1 MVRSHTRAYC
11 AIPPVWLIPRPVYI
25 LVRYRATQNKQN
37 NLERF
42 ELETQPRIE
51 SRRQLVE
58 YLEAG
63 SKPKA
68 EWRLGT
74 EHEKF
79 GFTTDDLRPLPYGGE
94 RGIAAVLEGLV
105 NRFGWHEISENGHVI
120 ALADDTGASITLEPG
135 GQLELSGALLQNVH
149 QTCSEVNTHLK
160 QVKAVSEPLGV
171 GFLGMGFQ
179 PRLRRED
186 IQWMPKG
193 RYRIMRNYMPTR
205 GTLGLDMMGRT
216 CTVQV
221 NLDFGSEADMVKKFR
236 LSLALQPLATALFA
250 NSPFVDGKPSGFL
263 SFRSHVWEDTD
274 PDRTGML
281 PFVFEDGMGFERY
294 VDYMLGVP
302 MYFVYR
308 GGTYVDASGQSFR
321 DFMDGKLP
329 ALPGERPT
337 FKDWED
343 HLTTAFPEVRLK
355 RFLEMRG
362 ADGGPWRILCALPA
376 LWAGLLYDDA
386 ILDAAWELVRDW
398 SLEERLQLRRDAPRL
413 GFKAVIRK
421 RTLQSLAREVLE
433 MSAAGL
439 HRRNFVGASGEN
451 ETGYLE
457 PLFTS
462 AESGQTPADI
472 KLALFHGAWNGSVDP
487 VFAEYAY

>member
-1 MVRSHTRAYC
+1 M
-11 AIPPVWLIPRPVYI
+11 
-25 LVRYRATQNKQN
+25 
-37 NLERF
+37 
-42 ELETQPRIE
+42 ETEPRIE
-51 SRRQLVE
+51 NRGQLVE

-63 SKPKA
+63 CKPKA

-79 GFTTDDLRPLPYGGE
+79 GFTKDDLQPLPYAGE
-94 RGIAAVLEGLV
+94 HGISAVLEGLV
-105 NRFGWHEISENGHVI
+105 NRFGWRSITEGGNVI
-120 ALADDTGASITLEPG
+120 ALVDDTGASITLEPG
-135 GQLELSGALLQNVH
+135 GQLELSGALLRTVH
-149 QTCSEVNTHLK
+149 QTCTEVNTHLK
-160 QVKAVSEPLGV
+160 QVKAVAEPLGIA
-171 GFLGMGFQ
+171 FLGMGFQ
-179 PRLRRED
+179 PRMKRDE

-193 RYRIMRNYMPTR
+193 RYRIMRDYMPKR

-236 LSLALQPLATALFA
+236 LSLALQPVATALFA
-250 NSPFVDGKPSGFL
+250 NSPFVDGEPSGFL
-263 SFRSHVWEDTD
+263 SYRSHVWEDTD

-281 PFVFEDGMGFERY
+281 PFVFETGMGFERY
-294 VDYMLGVP
+294 VDYMLDVP

-308 GGTYVDASGQSFR
+308 HGTYVDASGQSFR
-321 DFMDGKLP
+321 DFLAGKLP

-362 ADGGPWRILCALPA
+362 ADGGPWRTLCALPA
-376 LWAGLLYDDA
+376 FWAGLLYDES
-386 ILDAAWELVRDW
+386 ILDAAWDLVRDW
-398 SLEERLQLRRDAPRL
+398 SLEERLQLRMEAPRL
-413 GFKAVIRK
+413 GFGAVIRK
-421 RTLQSLAREVLE
+421 RTLQSLAKEVLE

-439 HRRNFVGASGEN
+439 QERNFTGASGEN

-457 PLFTS
+457 PLFT
-462 AESGQTPADI
+462 AAATGKTPADV
-472 KLALFHGAWNGSVDP
+472 KLALFHGAWKGCVDP
-487 VFAEYAY
+487 VFTEYAY